1 MTHSNFEFASL
12 ELQRIWGMSKNDRDK
27 LRAKC
32 GWRWCRRCP
41 WVSQS
46 GPAAPSGCHRGLVCL
61 VFGVLWCV
69 LLQTS
74 SIQGVFRV
82 DFCPVV
88 TNVVNSTAFS
98 LKIKVF
104 GLRLTRFVTG
114 VLARRCESRW
124 FDDVCNGYCP
134 RAPRTGPATA
144 HGRCGQALSAR
155 PPGCLKPPSP
165 LRVRNGLFWCSFRV
179 QR

>member
-1 MTHSNFEFASL
+1 M
-12 ELQRIWGMSKNDRDK
+12 
-27 LRAKC
+27 
-32 GWRWCRRCP
+32 
-41 WVSQS
+41 
-46 GPAAPSGCHRGLVCL
+46 
-61 VFGVLWCV
+61 LWCV

-88 TNVVNSTAFS
+88 TNVVNPRAFS
-98 LKIKVF
+98 LIMAVF
-104 GLRLTRFVTG
+104 GLRLTTFVTG

-144 HGRCGQALSAR
+144 RGRCGQALSAR
-155 PPGCLKPPSP
+155 PPDCLKPSSPLLACAPSP
-165 LRVRNGLFWCSFRV
+165 VKPMTPLQARYTCFHRNFGEQRRRGFHPGVLRFPHWCGQVLWSGVIVLCPSGWVMR
-179 QR
+179 